1 MSKKDREIRWV
12 KTIKSNFDKSDY
24 TPVRL
29 ILDGERRLSF
39 EEMPVE
45 EDEAPQKSK
54 IETAMEI
61 ISEMHEDGPQSVSE
75 INAACAEEGI
85 GEKTAQR
92 AMKRLGAIQDYENGG
107 YTPICSLSR
116 WLIFEQMG
124 LKALFYKGF
133 HCFPF

>member
-1 MSKKDREIRWV
+1 MRVDIHRGFGSADIAAAVRSILMVQMSKKDREIRWV
-12 KTIKSNFDKSDY
+12 KTIKSNFDESDY

-61 ISEMHEDGPQSVSE
+61 ISEMLEDGPQSVSE
-75 INAACAEEGI
+75 INAAYAEEGI

-92 AMKRLGAIQDYENGG
+92 ARKRLGG
-107 YTPICSLSR
+107 
-116 WLIFEQMG
+116 
-124 LKALFYKGF
+124 
-133 HCFPF
+133 

>member
-12 KTIKSNFDKSDY
+12 KTIKSNFDESDY

-61 ISEMHEDGPQSVSE
+61 ISEMLEDGPQSVSE
-75 INAACAEEGI
+75 INAAYAEEGI

-92 AMKRLGAIQDYENGG
+92 ARKRLGG
-107 YTPICSLSR
+107 
-116 WLIFEQMG
+116 
-124 LKALFYKGF
+124 
-133 HCFPF
+133 